1 MPPGGKMPHNARL
14 RDQSGEPALNNKQHT
29 GPFRPAPPLVSV
41 FLRRLRQLEGGLT
54 FTAFAVMVVVV
65 FADVVT
71 REVTG
76 SGLLWARQ
84 VGVYANIFVVMLGFG
99 LASADGA
106 HLRPRFADNWLPG
119 SWDKVLPHVQEALMA
134 LFCLAFCIVASQVL
148 AETFALQERS
158 VVLRVVVW
166 PIQAVI
172 PVAFAIASLRHGLY
186 AIWPALRPA
195 EVGAKT
201 PPDEVAAS

>member
-1 MPPGGKMPHNARL
+1 MPSRGKMPHNARL
-14 RDQSGEPALNNKQHT
+14 RDQLGDQALNNKQQP
-29 GPFRPAPPLVSV
+29 GPVRTAPPLVRA
-41 FLRRLRQLEGGLT
+41 FLHRLRQLEGGLT
-54 FTAFAVMVVVV
+54 FAAFAVMVVVV

-71 REVTG
+71 REITG

-106 HLRPRFADNWLPG
+106 HLRPRFADNWLPR
-119 SWDKVLPHVQEALMA
+119 SWNRVLTHVQEALMA
-134 LFCLAFCIVASQVL
+134 LFCLGFCIIAAQVL

-172 PVAFAIASLRHGLY
+172 PLAFGIATLRHGLY

-195 EVGAKT
+195 EVGAEAA
-201 PPDEVAAS
+201 PGEAAS

>member
-1 MPPGGKMPHNARL
+1 MPHPFPHPGSVAL
-14 RDQSGEPALNNKQHT
+14 TEEEQQGPAA
-29 GPFRPAPPLVSV
+29 APTWIVTLLS
-41 FLRRLRQLEGGLT
+41 RMRQLEGLLT
-54 FTAFAVMVVVV
+54 FAAFAVMVVVV

-106 HLRPRFADNWLPG
+106 HLRPRFADSWLPA
-119 SWDKVLPHVQEALMA
+119 SWERFIPHVQEALMA
-134 LFCLAFCIVASQVL
+134 LFCLAFCIVAAQVL

-172 PVAFAIASLRHGLY
+172 PLAFGLATLRHGLF
-186 AIWPALRPA
+186 AIWPILRPA
-195 EVGAKT
+195 DSPGEGA
-201 PPDEVAAS
+201 PGEAPS

>member
-1 MPPGGKMPHNARL
+1 MPHNAAIVPQPGRVPL
-14 RDQSGEPALNNKQHT
+14 DNKEQQ
-29 GPFRPAPPLVSV
+29 PAPAAAPAAVAN
-41 FLRRLRQLEGGLT
+41 FLQRLRQMEGGLT
-54 FTAFAVMVVVV
+54 FAAFTVMVVVV

-71 REVTG
+71 REITG

-106 HLRPRFADNWLPG
+106 HLRPRFADRWLPK
-119 SWDKVLPHVQEALMA
+119 SWDRFLPHVQEALMA
-134 LFCLAFCIVASQVL
+134 LFCLAFCIIASQVL

-166 PIQAVI
+166 SVQAVI
-172 PVAFAIASLRHGLY
+172 PVAFGIATLRHGLY
-186 AIWPALRPA
+186 AIWPVLRPA
-195 EVGAKT
+195 EL
-201 PPDEVAAS
+201 VAEE

>member
-1 MPPGGKMPHNARL
+1 MG
-14 RDQSGEPALNNKQHT
+14 DPALNNNQQPR
-29 GPFRPAPPLVSV
+29 PFAAAPPLVV
-41 FLRRLRQLEGGLT
+41 AFLRRLRQLEGWLT
-54 FTAFAVMVVVV
+54 FAAFAVMVVVV

-71 REVTG
+71 REITG

-99 LASADGA
+99 LASADGT
-106 HLRPRFADNWLPG
+106 HLRPRFADNWLPRR
-119 SWDKVLPHVQEALMA
+119 WDGAITHVQELLMA
-134 LFCLAFCIVASQVL
+134 LFCLAFCVVASQVL

-172 PVAFAIASLRHGLY
+172 PLAFAIATVRHGLY
-186 AIWPALRPA
+186 AIWPVLRPA
-195 EVGAKT
+195 EVGAET
-201 PPDEVAAS
+201 PAGEAAS